1 MTEQEKAAFDAL
13 KANVSKLTL
22 DITQLETTV
31 NALKSGLSKI
41 K

>member
-1 MTEQEKAAFDAL
+1 MTEQEKEAFNTL

-22 DITQLETTV
+22 DITRLETTV
-31 NALKSGLSKI
+31 NALKSELSKM